1 MAGFQIHIA
10 IGKRY
15 LENNKIKNETDFFKG
30 IIAPDLTSDKKL
42 THYSGFQD
50 KKDLRNYLANK
61 VNLKEF
67 LVNNEIDSDYQKGV
81 FLHLLTDFLFFNYYF
96 SKDYIKSVTYDIFR
110 KDLYY
115 SYEKNNK
122 YVEEKYN
129 LSDFPFW
136 DIVNEDIRKA
146 KKIVDINDGVRTN
159 ILENEKVDK
168 FIEMVASFN
177 LDNIKNKI
185 FETDLKDIFENVN
198 VG

>member
-42 THYSGFQD
+42 THYSGVQD

-67 LVNNEIDSDYQKGV
+67 LLNNEIDSDYQKGI
-81 FLHLLTDFLFFNYYF
+81 FLHLLTDYLFFNYYF
-96 SKDYIKSVTYDIFR
+96 SEDYIKSVTYDLFC

-129 LSDFPFW
+129 LNDFPFW

-146 KKIVDINDGVRTN
+146 KKIVDINDGVRIN

-177 LDNIKNKI
+177 LENIKNKI
-185 FETDLKDIFENVN
+185 LKTDLKDIFENVN